1 MDGPSSPQPKEGKR
15 VNTDDVVQIK
25 IQEAARKTAAAKRQ
39 RSERAEARQVGI
51 EQRHR
56 AKLAHLAAKDTA
68 AVERVRTRIRYVL
81 GRTPEQV
88 AAERGVPLEWATG
101 YADAARDFAAEL
113 DGTTTPTPIRNPPGL
128 PPELPPAA

>member
-1 MDGPSSPQPKEGKR
+1 MN
-15 VNTDDVVQIK
+15 VDDVVQIR
-25 IQEAARKTAAAKRQ
+25 IAEAARKTEAARKQRAERAAA
-39 RSERAEARQVGI
+39 RAAGV

-81 GRTPEQV
+81 ARTPEQA
-88 AAERGVPLEWATG
+88 AAEHGVPLEWAAG

-113 DGTTTPTPIRNPPGL
+113 DGTTTPTPIRNAPGR